1 MGYSDVRRPILIT
14 NLKLKQESKKKK
26 VSKLSYTKNG
36 WEKAPDIKKIERLKK
51 VAKMAILHGLM

>member
-14 NLKLKQESKKKK
+14 NLKVKKESKK